1 MGSKLKF
8 NKQGRREVSEPPKLI
23 SLSSMKM
30 FNEADFLVLENRS
43 TSQARSFKVFDE
55 KQVFPNKKTAPGRL
69 QPPQAEEKH
78 DECDYETEEEHVL
91 KAHELMLEDLHES
104 I

>member
-1 MGSKLKF
+1 M
-8 NKQGRREVSEPPKLI
+8 E
-23 SLSSMKM
+23 M
-30 FNEADFLVLENRS
+30 FTEADFLVLENRS

-55 KQVFPNKKTAPGRL
+55 KQVFPNKKTAPDRL

-104 I
+104 IQFFVDNRPRNLVNNLRLKKKAT